1 MQPADSND
9 RSGSAARLTQ
19 VSADEA
25 GQRIDN
31 YLLRCLKGVPRSR
44 VYRLLRRGEVR
55 VNSRRVDAAY
65 RVEAGDRV
73 RIPPVRQTVAPR
85 RPQARGGPAIA
96 VLHEDD
102 RLLVVDKPAGAAVHG
117 GSGVTAG
124 LIDHLR
130 AARPDARFLEL
141 VHRLDRDTSG
151 CLMIAKKRSALRTLH
166 ALMREGAVEKRYL
179 ALVAG
184 DWQNAGVVDAALDT
198 THRRGGE
205 RIVRVDAQG
214 KAAASRFHTL
224 ERYGIATLVEVQTFS
239 GRTHQIRVHA
249 AHAGH
254 PLAGDDKYGDPQFDE
269 AMRARG
275 LRRLFLHAH
284 VIAFEW
290 PDTGEAVHVTA
301 PLPEALRALLDTFE
315 PIDARGGR
323 AGRRGRPAG
332 QGKRPAKRGG
342 AGRRPRG
349 G

>member
-1 MQPADSND
+1 MQPADSSA
-9 RSGSAARLTQ
+9 RSASAARLQ
-19 VSADEA
+19 EVSADEA

-31 YLLRCLKGVPRSR
+31 YLLRYLKGVPRSR

-73 RIPPVRQTVAPR
+73 RIPPVRQAVAPR
-85 RPQARGGPAIA
+85 APDAAGGPRIA
-96 VLHEDD
+96 VVYEDE
-102 RLLVVDKPAGAAVHG
+102 RLLVVDKAAGAAVHG
-117 GSGVTAG
+117 GSGVRSG
-124 LIDHLR
+124 LIDQLR
-130 AARPDARFLEL
+130 AARPDAHFLEL

-166 ALMREGAVEKRYL
+166 ALLREGAVEKRYL

-205 RIVRVDAQG
+205 RVVRVDAQG
-214 KAAASRFHTL
+214 KASSSRFHTL
-224 ERYGIATLVEVQTFS
+224 ERYGVATLVEVQTLS

-254 PLAGDDKYGDPQFDE
+254 PLAGDDKYGDAEFD
-269 AMRARG
+269 ARMRARG

-284 VIAFEW
+284 VVAFDW
-290 PDTGEAVHVTA
+290 PDSGEAVHVTA
-301 PLPEALRALLDTFE
+301 PLPQALRALLDTLD
-315 PIDARGGR
+315 PAVADGGGR
-323 AGRRGRPAG
+323 RARRGRAPN
-332 QGKRPAKRGG
+332 
-342 AGRRPRG
+342 
-349 G
+349 